1 LNLGSRPRDFGE
13 DDSTRGIATEIVGRR
28 GMRTRI
34 QAGGDFIDLWGSGG
48 EGEEKEVLTL
58 CTGSESLDLYQLSS

>member
-1 LNLGSRPRDFGE
+1 
-13 DDSTRGIATEIVGRR
+13 
-28 GMRTRI
+28 MRTRI